1 MFGSDGVIIPETYWL
16 GIRQGVEQLGNAL
29 GELVSGNW
37 LTAQEAVEFAELIL
51 YKNAKKLYKL

>member
-16 GIRQGVEQLGNAL
+16 GIWQGIKQLGEAL
-29 GELVSGNW
+29 DELVSGDW
-37 LTAQEAVEFAELIL
+37 LTSHEAIEFAELIL